1 MNSFYVY
8 TIKTFL
14 KYLFFV
20 ALLILMLLVLSSI
33 WTLSVS
39 LSETEY
45 TLQELVSIAAASSLI
60 DVNKVVPI
68 IAALAVMITML
79 ILMRSNELLAYMTIG
94 GSVGKLVI
102 PFLLMG
108 IALSAIMLYIEYK
121 VVPEARVYKDSEL
134 SRLKSGVTTN
144 SLTGFNNTWF
154 VGSDKVISNI
164 GFVSITDKKVYNVT
178 EYFLDNNSVKYIV
191 KIDVISKQENNTNG
205 NKNEWVADNI
215 TVSNISKNP
224 PEISYI
230 KSRVLREGTSIWD
243 QMVSLSTTNEKAL
256 TPRELHTMI
265 QISKSKG
272 INSSTYEINL
282 YFKIASALSVIV
294 LVIFLFP
301 ISINFSRNYSIVKNA
316 TITFTF
322 ALVFIISQTI
332 GKSLGDKGALSPV
345 TATFGPLIL
354 FLVISVFLIYSRSKA
369 R

>member
-45 TLQELVSIAAASSLI
+45 TSQELVSIAAASSLI

-68 IAALAVMITML
+68 IAALAVMVTML

-102 PFLLMG
+102 PFLLIG

-164 GFVSITDKKVYNVT
+164 GFVSITDKKVYN
-178 EYFLDNNSVKYIV
+178 
-191 KIDVISKQENNTNG
+191 
-205 NKNEWVADNI
+205 EWVADNI

-256 TPRELHTMI
+256 TPKELYTMI

-354 FLVISVFLIYSRSKA
+354 FLIISIFLIYSRSKA